1 MICIHAKN
9 KSVKKKML
17 MNIISIPMSSKNP
30 LGVNERGLWK
40 GKKGKK
46 SLNKQGAHVSNL

>member
-1 MICIHAKN
+1 
-9 KSVKKKML
+9 ML
-17 MNIISIPMSSKNP
+17 MNIQSIISIPNESTMPMSNKKP

-46 SLNKQGAHVSNL
+46 VRANKEFM